1 MAGYKYRVPTHATH
15 TNTNTINNVGE
26 QQRLLLNKNGCE
38 DDEEQKTNHSSS
50 KTSSMS
56 SSTSSSIAKFVA
68 LTVVVTVVALSVAMK
83 HEQRASAFESRSSS
97 YVIPEPGVAQKTSS
111 SSFMKFFQ
119 EAAEGKQKKTASHGS
134 ERAENENNN
143 NNRWWITNLF
153 SNTNTNNNNNNN
165 NNKQPQSSSAFLG
178 SEHYSLK
185 DVAQSFKMLEY
196 ERDKMRGQ
204 SNSLHVF
211 SWTPQAGFEMFDLG
225 PTKEQAEKDA
235 SIDRWQRPGWTF
247 DFIKKGLVTY
257 FPKRFDGVHD
267 PRPFR
272 VVISHADYQT
282 IPCSNPNNNK
292 KCDKLPSPVFTF
304 GSVPTHADSKM
315 ENLKQM
321 PTFSTLE
328 CLWGHMTAKSEPE
341 HGKCR
346 WFVPQ
351 TKYEGHCED
360 KAKENWSFL
369 DAGEVQLW
377 ENVPFNSLTPKIVWR
392 GADYPFI
399 AAFSKN
405 DFGQTAALF
414 FKRNARL
421 KLRDMSAEKVIE
433 TVGEQNLPPRLHA
446 ALLSKAEP
454 DWIDVKFLRPSV
466 IPGFGDVDDQ
476 YKGLE
481 TKEPM
486 TKCEMARFKYHIDIG
501 GNGGTTWQGTIDKL
515 AMPGLLFHHDSG
527 MKDHFHDELKPW
539 VHYVPVAVDLTD
551 LKIKYEWA
559 ERNPEKAEKI
569 AKNGQEWVRNF
580 ISEKGME
587 EQVQKYFVEPMTEYI
602 AKYDDDC
609 EMCTK
614 EKMSFAQKVHA
625 VTEGSMSAA
634 KMSWSKRNELQ

>member
-1 MAGYKYRVPTHATH
+1 MGGYKYRVGTHGGASSSNPESAQLLKNENGANTASNRSSSSSSSWSSKVVATSVV
-15 TNTNTINNVGE
+15 TFVGVSCVMAV
-26 QQRLLLNKNGCE
+26 QQKMGGSTA
-38 DDEEQKTNHSSS
+38 DAQHHSSS
-50 KTSSMS
+50 
-56 SSTSSSIAKFVA
+56 STVA
-68 LTVVVTVVALSVAMK
+68 
-83 HEQRASAFESRSSS
+83 
-97 YVIPEPGVAQKTSS
+97 PEPGVETSP
-111 SSFMKFFQ
+111 
-119 EAAEGKQKKTASHGS
+119 EAGLFAKTAG
-134 ERAENENNN
+134 
-143 NNRWWITNLF
+143 WIRDFTSRKGKSDEDNLA
-153 SNTNTNNNNNNN
+153 SL
-165 NNKQPQSSSAFLG
+165 LG
-178 SEHYSLK
+178 SEHYTLK
-185 DVAQSFKMLEY
+185 DVADSFRQLEY
-196 ERDKMRGQ
+196 ERDKTRGQ

-225 PTKEQAEKDA
+225 PTKEAAMKDA

-247 DFIKKGLVTY
+247 DFIKMGLQTY

-272 VVISHADYQT
+272 VVVSHADYQT

-292 KCDKLPSPVFTF
+292 KCAKLPAPVFTF
-304 GSVPTHADSKM
+304 GSVPTHVDRKM

-328 CLWGHMTAKSEPE
+328 CLWGHMMAKSEPE

-360 KAKENWSFL
+360 KSKENWSFL

-377 ENVPFNSLTPKIVWR
+377 DNVPFNTLTPKVVWR
-392 GADYPFI
+392 GADYPFV
-399 AAFSKN
+399 AAFSK
-405 DFGQTAALF
+405 DDAGQTAALF

-421 KLRDMSAEKVIE
+421 HLQDKSPARVIE
-433 TVGEQNLPPRLHA
+433 TIGEQNLPPRLHA

-454 DWIDVKFLRPSV
+454 DWIDVKFLRPKV
-466 IPGFGDVDDQ
+466 IPGFGDIDDQ

-481 TKEPM
+481 TVEPM
-486 TKCEMARFKYHIDIG
+486 TKCEMARYKYHIDIG

-559 ERNPEKAEKI
+559 ERNPDKAEKI

-587 EQVQKYFVEPMTEYI
+587 EQVQKYFVEPMTDYI

-609 EMCTK
+609 EVCTK
-614 EKMSFAQKVHA
+614 ERMSFAQKVHA
-625 VTEGSMSAA
+625 VTDGSMSAA
-634 KMSWSKRNELQ
+634 KMSWSKRNELQK

>member
-1 MAGYKYRVPTHATH
+1 MGGYKYRIGTH
-15 TNTNTINNVGE
+15 
-26 QQRLLLNKNGCE
+26 NGA
-38 DDEEQKTNHSSS
+38 SSS
-50 KTSSMS
+50 NPESTQLLKVVENDDGATMGGGRSAS
-56 SSTSSSIAKFVA
+56 SSWSSK
-68 LTVVVTVVALSVAMK
+68 VVATSIVTFVGVSCVMAVQQKMGAGSSV
-83 HEQRASAFESRSSS
+83 ST
-97 YVIPEPGVAQKTSS
+97 VDVVPEPGVPTTTTTSGTNWFAS
-111 SSFMKFFQ
+111 
-119 EAAEGKQKKTASHGS
+119 KTAGWTKGIFPSFRRSGDDG
-134 ERAENENNN
+134 ENNN
-143 NNRWWITNLF
+143 L
-153 SNTNTNNNNNNN
+153 
-165 NNKQPQSSSAFLG
+165 SSLLG
-178 SEHYSLK
+178 SEHYTLK
-185 DVAQSFKMLEY
+185 DVADSFRQLEY
-196 ERDKMRGQ
+196 ERDKTRGQ

-225 PTKEQAEKDA
+225 PSKEAAMKDA

-247 DFIKKGLVTY
+247 DFIKKGLQTY

-292 KCDKLPSPVFTF
+292 KCAKLPAPVFTF
-304 GSVPTHADSKM
+304 GSVPTHVDRKM

-360 KAKENWSFL
+360 KSKENWSFL

-377 ENVPFNSLTPKIVWR
+377 DNVPFNTLTPKVVWR
-392 GADYPFI
+392 GADYPFV
-399 AAFSKN
+399 AAFSN
-405 DFGQTAALF
+405 DDAGQTAALF

-421 KLRDMSAEKVIE
+421 RLQDKSAAKVIE

-454 DWIDVKFLRPSV
+454 NWMDVKFLRPKV
-466 IPGFGDVDDQ
+466 IPGFGDIDDQ

-481 TKEPM
+481 TVEPM

-587 EQVQKYFVEPMTEYI
+587 EQVQNYFVQPMTDYI

-609 EMCTK
+609 EVCTK
-614 EKMSFAQKVHA
+614 ERMSFAQKVHA
-625 VTEGSMSAA
+625 VTDGSMSAA
-634 KMSWSKRNELQ
+634 KMSWSKRNELQK

>member
-1 MAGYKYRVPTHATH
+1 MGGGYKYRVGTH
-15 TNTNTINNVGE
+15 
-26 QQRLLLNKNGCE
+26 NGA
-38 DDEEQKTNHSSS
+38 SSS
-50 KTSSMS
+50 SNPHGGGE
-56 SSTSSSIAKFVA
+56 STQLLVNENRSG
-68 LTVVVTVVALSVAMK
+68 
-83 HEQRASAFESRSSS
+83 ESRSSS
-97 YVIPEPGVAQKTSS
+97 WSSKVVATSVVTFVGVSCVMAVRQKMDMSNVSSSSRSSAIVPEPGVSS
-111 SSFMKFFQ
+111 SSSSPTDSLF
-119 EAAEGKQKKTASHGS
+119 AKTAGWFREFSAKGKRS
-134 ERAENENNN
+134 EEN
-143 NNRWWITNLF
+143 L
-153 SNTNTNNNNNNN
+153 
-165 NNKQPQSSSAFLG
+165 SSLLG
-178 SEHYSLK
+178 SEHYTLK
-185 DVAQSFKMLEY
+185 DVADSFRQLEY

-225 PTKEQAEKDA
+225 PTKEAALKDA

-247 DFIKKGLVTY
+247 DFIKKGLQTY

-267 PRPFR
+267 TRPFR

-292 KCDKLPSPVFTF
+292 KCSKLPAPVFTF
-304 GSVPTHADSKM
+304 GSVPTHLDRKM

-328 CLWGHMTAKSEPE
+328 CLWGHMTAKTEPE

-360 KAKENWSFL
+360 KSKENWSFL

-377 ENVPFNSLTPKIVWR
+377 DNVPFNTLTPKVVWR
-392 GADYPFI
+392 GADYPFV
-399 AAFSKN
+399 AAFSGG
-405 DFGQTAALF
+405 DAGQTAALF

-421 KLRDMSAEKVIE
+421 RLQDKSAAKVIE
-433 TVGEQNLPPRLHA
+433 TIGEHNLPPRLHA

-454 DWIDVKFLRPSV
+454 GWIDVKFLRPKV
-466 IPGFGDVDDQ
+466 IPGFGDIDDQ

-481 TKEPM
+481 TVEPM

-559 ERNPEKAEKI
+559 ERNPDKAEKI

-587 EQVQKYFVEPMTEYI
+587 DQVQKYFVEPMTDYI

-609 EMCTK
+609 EVCTK
-614 EKMSFAQKVHA
+614 ERMSFAQKVHT
-625 VTEGSMSAA
+625 VTDGSMSAA
-634 KMSWSKRNELQ
+634 KMSWSKRNELQK